1 MMNARRLYETGSTAE
16 DRRYLD
22 SNEIDAARA
31 DAKQLMDE
39 FCAGQ

>member
-1 MMNARRLYETGSTAE
+1 MNARRLYEPGSSPDE
-16 DRRYLD
+16 RRYLD

-31 DAKQLMDE
+31 DAKKLMDE